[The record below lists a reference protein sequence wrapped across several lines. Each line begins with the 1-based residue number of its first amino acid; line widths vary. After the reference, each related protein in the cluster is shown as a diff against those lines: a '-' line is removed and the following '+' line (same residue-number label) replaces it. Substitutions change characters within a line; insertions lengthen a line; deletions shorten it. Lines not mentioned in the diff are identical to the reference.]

1 MQPAVTEAL
10 SRALFV
16 EWARSGYGALSLE
29 AVARR
34 AGVGKAALYRRWPS
48 KMVFVVDRLEKV
60 GVELA
65 VIPDTGALRSD
76 VLAMV
81 KAIDRL
87 LRRWLVRRILP
98 DLHAQMLRSPDLAA
112 SIRGKLQVERR
123 ARASLILER
132 AVARGEVSPEV
143 DVELAADAMGALV
156 YWRVIVTANRRDAA
170 YFERLTNFIVAGILA
185 TGCAPGS

>member
-16 EWARSGYGALSLE
+16 EWARSGYAALSLE

-48 KMVFVVDRLEKV
+48 KLAFVVDRLEKV

-76 VLAMV
+76 VLVLV
-81 KAIDRL
+81 KAFDRL

-98 DLHAQMLRSPDLAA
+98 DLHAQMLRSPDLASA
-112 SIRGKLQVERR
+112 VRGKLQVERR
-123 ARASLILER
+123 GRASLILQR
-132 AVARGEVSPEV
+132 AVARGELGQDV
-143 DVELAADAMGALV
+143 DVELAIDAMASLV
-156 YWRVIVTANRRDAA
+156 YWRVIVTAGRTDNA
-170 YFERLTNFIVAGILA
+170 YFERLTDFIVAGLL
-185 TGCAPGS
+185 TTQPGR